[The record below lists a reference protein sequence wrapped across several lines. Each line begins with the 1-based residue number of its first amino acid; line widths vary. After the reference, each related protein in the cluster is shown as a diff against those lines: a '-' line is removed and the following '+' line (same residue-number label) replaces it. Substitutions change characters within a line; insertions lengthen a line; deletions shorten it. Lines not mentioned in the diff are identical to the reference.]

1 MATTT
6 ENLGLK
12 NPSYEE
18 MADIGVINDNMKII
32 DKAYGGLKG
41 DIDTLNQGGLNLK
54 DEVIAED
61 INNWLD
67 EHPEYTHY
75 AILDD
80 EDVAQDDMQRSHLVQ
95 TNPSIGIS
103 SQITDAIL
111 VLLMN

>member
-32 DKAYGGLKG
+32 DKAYGGLKE
-41 DIDTLNQGGLNLK
+41 DLDKLNKGGLNLK
-54 DEVIAED
+54 DEAIAED

-67 EHPEYTHY
+67 EHPEATTTVQDGSLNEDKFTDALRKKKANYY
-75 AILDD
+75 ISVEKMK
-80 EDVAQDDMQRSHLVQ
+80 EDV
-95 TNPSIGIS
+95 
-103 SQITDAIL
+103 
-111 VLLMN
+111 